1 MLQEGIGLSMWMESC
16 HLMQQHLFFKDG
28 ESFSVPGHVM
38 RNQIKTYHS
47 LQLSHLQALE
57 NLSRFVGM
65 ADVFKGLGGVLAAY
79 V

>member
-1 MLQEGIGLSMWMESC
+1 
-16 HLMQQHLFFKDG
+16 
-28 ESFSVPGHVM
+28 M